1 MQKQDISVNF
11 SLK

>member
-1 MQKQDISVNF
+1 VRCVNF